1 MDQFDNIPPIAPAH
15 LEYRAPEARRTR
27 PLFGVFVGLIGI
39 TIGLIGVLFVFV
51 GIALLF
57 QTLFMGDFYFKGAIV
72 IVGLFF
78 MFESYRLCRASLR
91 LIAYGQSTAPIPTR
105 SP

>member
-1 MDQFDNIPPIAPAH
+1 MEQFGNIPQAAPLLDYQAT
-15 LEYRAPEARRTR
+15 EPPRTR

-39 TIGLIGVLFVFV
+39 TIGLVGLLLVFA

-57 QTLFMGDFYFKGAIV
+57 QTLFVGDLYFKGAIV

-78 MFESYRLCRASLR
+78 MFESYRLCRAALR
-91 LIAYGQSTAPIPTR
+91 LIAYGQSTIPIPTR